1 MTPRQRRRRNA
12 AQEVGPQ
19 SPQYENNIADENVP
33 PHERHDR
40 LETVPLPLNEQ
51 HGTVPA
57 APLNEQNE
65 NVPVPLNDQNENVPL
80 AFRYNRNT
88 FRDTFSIGQLRVHCL
103 HCRPTAS
110 NLTSFSFSA
119 FISFSFYHDDVFLL
133 SVHYNN

>member
-12 AQEVGPQ
+12 TQEVG
-19 SPQYENNIADENVP
+19 PQYENNIADENVP
-33 PHERHDR
+33 PHERHGR
-40 LETVPLPLNEQ
+40 LETVPVPLNEQ

-57 APLNEQNE
+57 A
-65 NVPVPLNDQNENVPL
+65 PLNDQNENVPL

-88 FRDTFSIGQLRVHCL
+88 FRDTFSIGQLRAHCL